1 MQNDQINTIC
11 AKYQVDT
18 MLSFS
23 NAPGGMLSHVEDVTK
38 ERPVGSMVRPLSKL
52 PLFDELRLRTCWPW
66 RRVGS
71 VSRAAAEC
79 CAFLR
84 RPDPQITHLLIHRGR
99 GALLQSSSK
108 LSPRGEAPLCNNE
121 FGIQLTKAHLDLWYC
136 RTAREGS
143 YYGVLYNRVLV
154 QHAKLHA
161 CARHSFVF
169 LTHSNFFCKL
179 FSCRHQQL
187 CVCRFCTS
195 SCFLRDISFHF
206 LSRAIDQTSSS
217 GLSFIFCL
225 RGDVL
230 TFKAAVRHINNLHS
244 DCAVPLNIH
253 QNTHETNVPDVWMLY
268 L

>member
-1 MQNDQINTIC
+1 
-11 AKYQVDT
+11 

-169 LTHSNFFCKL
+169 LNAFKL
-179 FSCRHQQL
+179 FLQTFFL
-187 CVCRFCTS
+187 PS
-195 SCFLRDISFHF
+195 SAALRLSFLHLFLLSPWYFISLSLASHWSNYFVRPFLHF
-206 LSRAIDQTSSS
+206 LSPGRCIDIQSCHPSY
-217 GLSFIFCL
+217 
-225 RGDVL
+225 
-230 TFKAAVRHINNLHS
+230 
-244 DCAVPLNIH
+244 
-253 QNTHETNVPDVWMLY
+253 Q
-268 L
+268 

>member
-1 MQNDQINTIC
+1 MFD
-11 AKYQVDT
+11 
-18 MLSFS
+18 
-23 NAPGGMLSHVEDVTK
+23 
-38 ERPVGSMVRPLSKL
+38 KL
-52 PLFDELRLRTCWPW
+52 RVRTCWPW
-66 RRVGS
+66 RWVCS

-84 RPDPQITHLLIHRGR
+84 RLDPQITHLLIQHGR

-143 YYGVLYNRVLV
+143 YYGVLYNCVLV
-154 QHAKLHA
+154 QHAKLYA

-169 LTHSNFFCKL
+169 PNTFKL
-179 FSCRHQQL
+179 FFFSKLFFCRHQQL
-187 CVCRFCTS
+187 CVCRFYTS
-195 SCFLRDISFHF
+195 SRSLCVISFRF

-217 GLSFIFCL
+217 GLSFAFCL

-230 TFKAAVRHINNLHS
+230 TLKAAIRHINNLHS

-253 QNTHETNVPDVWMLY
+253 QNTHETNVPDVWMLC